1 MNYAV
6 IMAGGA
12 GTRLWPIS
20 REHLPKTALALYSNQ
35 SMFQIAVER
44 LAPLFSPQQI
54 IVVAGASHAAFLA
67 EQVPEI
73 PTENYILEPE
83 GRGTASAIALVA
95 VHLFARDPEASM
107 AVLTADHFIGKPQAF
122 RQALA
127 AALHVAQSDYLVTLG
142 ITPDS
147 PSTEYGYIEQG
158 EQLLKVDGF
167 KVLKAKRFVEKPD
180 LNTAQAMLEA
190 GNYCWNSGMFI
201 WKISTILKAYET
213 LMPELYQQVML
224 LGQTIG
230 TNAYSDTLAQ
240 IWPNI
245 KKQTIDY
252 GIMEKAERVAVL
264 PVDIQWADVGNWAS
278 LKQLLPHD
286 EHGNAIRGEAL
297 LLDCQNNLVFTDK
310 RLIAA
315 IGLEDFVVVDTPDA
329 LLICHKDRVQ
339 EVRQVVERLKADGRQ
354 ELI

>member
-20 REHLPKTALALYSNQ
+20 RERLPKTALALYSNQ
-35 SMFQIAVER
+35 SMFQITVKR

-54 IVVAGASHAAFLA
+54 IVVAGAEHAAVLA

-73 PTENYILEPE
+73 PAENYILEPE
-83 GRGTASAIALVA
+83 GRGTAPAIALA
-95 VHLFARDPEASM
+95 AIHLITRDPQASM
-107 AVLTADHFIGKPQAF
+107 AVLTADHFIGKPKIF

-127 AALHVAQSDYLVTLG
+127 AALTVAQSDYLVTLG
-142 ITPDS
+142 ITPNS

-158 EQLLKVDGF
+158 EHFINIDGF
-167 KVLKAKRFVEKPD
+167 EVLKAKRFVEKPD

-201 WKISTILKAYET
+201 WKVSTILKAFET
-213 LMPELYQQVML
+213 FMSELYQQVL
-224 LGQTIG
+224 ALRQTIG
-230 TNAYSDTLAQ
+230 TKAYFDTLAQ
-240 IWPNI
+240 VWPGI

-278 LKQLLPHD
+278 LRQLLPQD
-286 EHGNAIRGEAL
+286 EHGNAIRGEAM
-297 LLDCQNNLVFTDK
+297 LLDCQNNLVFADK

-315 IGLEDFVVVDTPDA
+315 IGLKDLVVVDTPDA

-339 EVRQVVERLKADGRQ
+339 EVRQVVERLKDNGRQ
-354 ELI
+354 DLI

>member
-20 REHLPKTALALYSNQ
+20 RERLPKTALALYNHK

-44 LAPLFSPQQI
+44 LTPLFSPQQI
-54 IVVAGASHAAFLA
+54 FVVAGAEHATALA

-73 PTENYILEPE
+73 PPENYILEPE
-83 GRGTASAIALVA
+83 GRGTASAIALA
-95 VHLFARDPEASM
+95 AIHLFARDPQASM
-107 AVLTADHFIGKPQAF
+107 AVLTADHYIGKQQIF
-122 RQALA
+122 LQALA
-127 AALHVAQSDYLVTLG
+127 AALRVAQDDYLVTLG
-142 ITPDS
+142 IPPES

-158 EQLLKVDGF
+158 EHVMNVDGF
-167 KVLKAKRFVEKPD
+167 EVLKAKRFVEKPV
-180 LNTAQAMLEA
+180 TERAQAMLAA

-201 WKISTILKAYET
+201 WKVSTILNAFET
-213 LMPELYQQVML
+213 LMPELYQQVVKIA
-224 LGQTIG
+224 QTIG
-230 TNAYSDTLAQ
+230 SDAYSDTLAQ
-240 IWPNI
+240 IWPQV

-264 PVDIQWADVGNWAS
+264 PVDIDWSDVGNWLS
-278 LKQLLPHD
+278 LKRLFPQD
-286 EHGNAIRGEAL
+286 EHGNAQRGDVML
-297 LLDCQNNLVFTDK
+297 MDCQNTFVLADK

-315 IGLEDFVVVDTPDA
+315 IGLEDAVIVDTSDA

-339 EVRQVVERLKADGRQ
+339 EVRQIVERLKAAGRQ
-354 ELI
+354 DLI

>member
-20 REHLPKTALALYSNQ
+20 RERLPKTALALYSNQ
-35 SMFQIAVER
+35 SMFQITVER

-54 IVVAGASHAAFLA
+54 IVVAGAEHVAVLA

-73 PTENYILEPE
+73 PAENYILEPE
-83 GRGTASAIALVA
+83 GRGTAPAIALA
-95 VHLFARDPEASM
+95 AIHIITRDPQASM
-107 AVLTADHFIGKPQAF
+107 AVLTADHFIGKPKIF

-127 AALHVAQSDYLVTLG
+127 AALTVAQSDYLVTLG
-142 ITPDS
+142 ITPNS

-158 EQLLKVDGF
+158 EHFMNIDGF
-167 KVLKAKRFVEKPD
+167 EVLKAKRFVEKPD

-201 WKISTILKAYET
+201 WKVSTILKAFET
-213 LMPELYQQVML
+213 FMPQLYQQVL
-224 LGQTIG
+224 ALRQTIG
-230 TNAYSDTLAQ
+230 TKAYIDTLAQ
-240 IWPNI
+240 VWPGI

-278 LKQLLPHD
+278 LRQLLPQD
-286 EHGNAIRGEAL
+286 EHGNAIRGEAM
-297 LLDCQNNLVFTDK
+297 LLDCQNNLVFADK

-315 IGLEDFVVVDTPDA
+315 IGLEDLVVVDTPDA

-339 EVRQVVERLKADGRQ
+339 EVRQVVERLKDNGRQ
-354 ELI
+354 DLI

>member
-20 REHLPKTALALYSNQ
+20 RERLPKTALALYSNQ
-35 SMFQIAVER
+35 SMFQITVKR

-54 IVVAGASHAAFLA
+54 IVVAGAEHAAVLA

-73 PTENYILEPE
+73 PAENYILEPE
-83 GRGTASAIALVA
+83 GRGTAPAIALA
-95 VHLFARDPEASM
+95 AIHLITRDPQASM
-107 AVLTADHFIGKPQAF
+107 AVLTADHFIGKPKIF

-127 AALHVAQSDYLVTLG
+127 AALTVAQSDYLVTLG
-142 ITPDS
+142 ITPNS

-158 EQLLKVDGF
+158 EHFINIDGF
-167 KVLKAKRFVEKPD
+167 EVLKAKRFVEKPD

-201 WKISTILKAYET
+201 WKVSTILKAFET
-213 LMPELYQQVML
+213 FMPELYQQVL
-224 LGQTIG
+224 ALRQTIG
-230 TNAYSDTLAQ
+230 TKAYFDTLAQ
-240 IWPNI
+240 VWPGI

-278 LKQLLPHD
+278 LRQLLPQD
-286 EHGNAIRGEAL
+286 EHGNAIRGEAM
-297 LLDCQNNLVFTDK
+297 LLDCQNNLVFADK

-315 IGLEDFVVVDTPDA
+315 IGLEDLVVVDTPDA

-339 EVRQVVERLKADGRQ
+339 EVRQVVERLKENGRQ
-354 ELI
+354 DLI

>member
-1 MNYAV
+1 
-6 IMAGGA
+6 
-12 GTRLWPIS
+12 
-20 REHLPKTALALYSNQ
+20 
-35 SMFQIAVER
+35 
-44 LAPLFSPQQI
+44 
-54 IVVAGASHAAFLA
+54 
-67 EQVPEI
+67 
-73 PTENYILEPE
+73 
-83 GRGTASAIALVA
+83 
-95 VHLFARDPEASM
+95 M

-122 RQALA
+122 RRALA

-158 EQLLKVDGF
+158 EQLIKVDGF

-213 LMPELYQQVML
+213 LMPELYQQVMM

-230 TNAYSDTLAQ
+230 TNAYSETLAQ
-240 IWPNI
+240 IWLNI

-278 LKQLLPHD
+278 LRQLLPQD

-297 LLDCQNNLVFTDK
+297 LLDCQNNLIFADK
-310 RLIAA
+310 RMIAA

-354 ELI
+354 DLI